1 MTKHALTQRPVDRDD
16 TTRYLCAAA
25 HLDEKFTDNAI
36 REFLVEPTRPVAP
49 SPGTDATAVL
59 GEAIAAR
66 LRRKYRDAVLA
77 VLAIVAI
84 VFAPTTLLMA
94 WLVLALAL
102 ALPAMAGQVRS
113 LAGRNSTSLVLLA
126 VGIGAVVLLLNY
138 VDPQLFAEI
147 FDSTPS
153 RSSRSSLDST
163 GDETAALTVGLI
175 MIAGMLGVLLTDRI
189 IVWRHLTTRFSRTAG
204 PIADP
209 LTSNR
214 STLNSSP
221 TFMNQ
226 LRRVA
231 NAERRQQNDGVP
243 LVVHRGYSPFVGAGF
258 EYEPWSIAVPLQPIT
273 GKEQRHLTTDALY
286 TSISESL
293 TGLGHATPLTPGKR
307 LGTLRITE
315 QVIVPADELI
325 DHLAE
330 PATRMILPR
339 TDGPPSQV
347 LTPADAAGLRAG
359 PEEWAR
365 YYLCVQVET
374 WDRDLVITVF
384 VHAAMDE
391 TTMYVEWTPCVLLPI
406 KDHYQET
413 DQLPPGPFRPV
424 MNGVAD
430 LLRLPATIL
439 PRIGR
444 LVSTIRAL
452 PRQNGTLDPRM
463 YGSRSSLREMAAD
476 DSVRNYFQLADI
488 DRYLKILNSR
498 FVPAVGRL
506 LQESGYSARGFVEQA
521 VSINNRNVYIGGSV
535 TGNVNLGDRSRIGNV
550 NIPKESK

>member
-1 MTKHALTQRPVDRDD
+1 MTRHALTQRPVDRDD

-25 HLDEKFTDNAI
+25 HLDEKFTDDAI

-66 LRRKYRDAVLA
+66 LRRKYRDAALA
-77 VLAIVAI
+77 VLAIVVI
-84 VFAPTTLLMA
+84 VLAPSALLLA
-94 WLVLALAL
+94 WLLLGVAL
-102 ALPAMAGQVRS
+102 ALPAMVTQWRS
-113 LAGRNSTSLVLLA
+113 LAGRNSSNLVLIA
-126 VGIGAVVLLLNY
+126 AGIGVVLLLLNY
-138 VDPQLFAEI
+138 LDPKMFADV

-153 RSSRSSLDST
+153 RSSRSSSSSD
-163 GDETAALTVGLI
+163 DETATLTVSLI

-189 IVWRHLTTRFSRTAG
+189 IVWRHLTTRFSRTSG
-204 PIADP
+204 PVADP

-214 STLNSSP
+214 TTLNSSP

-231 NAERRQQNDGVP
+231 DAERGQQNDGVP

-258 EYEPWSIAVPLQPIT
+258 EYEPWSVAVPLQPIT
-273 GKEQRHLTTDALY
+273 GKQQQRLTTDVLY

-293 TGLGHATPLTPGKR
+293 TGLGHATPLTPGRR
-307 LGTLRITE
+307 LGALRITE
-315 QVIVPADELI
+315 QVIVPADELV

-339 TDGPPSQV
+339 TDGPPNQV
-347 LTPADAAGLRAG
+347 LGPADAAGLRAG

-406 KDHYQET
+406 KEHYQEI

-424 MNGVAD
+424 MSGLAD

-535 TGNVNLGDRSRIGNV
+535 TGNVNLGDRSRLGNV
-550 NIPKESK
+550 NIPKEST

>member
-1 MTKHALTQRPVDRDD
+1 MTRHALTQRPVDRDD

-25 HLDEKFTDNAI
+25 HLDEKFTDDAI

-66 LRRKYRDAVLA
+66 LRRKYRDAALA
-77 VLAIVAI
+77 VLAIVVI
-84 VFAPTTLLMA
+84 VLAPSALLLA
-94 WLVLALAL
+94 WLLLGVAL
-102 ALPAMAGQVRS
+102 ALPAMVTQWRS
-113 LAGRNSTSLVLLA
+113 LAGRNSSNLVLIA
-126 VGIGAVVLLLNY
+126 AGIGVVLLLLNY
-138 VDPQLFAEI
+138 LDPKMFADV

-153 RSSRSSLDST
+153 RSSRSSSSSD
-163 GDETAALTVGLI
+163 DETATLTVSLI

-189 IVWRHLTTRFSRTAG
+189 IVWRHLTTRFSRTSG
-204 PIADP
+204 PVADP

-214 STLNSSP
+214 TTLNSSP

-231 NAERRQQNDGVP
+231 NAERGQQNDGVP

-258 EYEPWSIAVPLQPIT
+258 EYEPWSVAVPLQPIT
-273 GKEQRHLTTDALY
+273 GKQQQRLTTDVLY

-293 TGLGHATPLTPGKR
+293 TGLGHATPLTPGRR
-307 LGTLRITE
+307 LGALRITE
-315 QVIVPADELI
+315 QVIVPADELV

-339 TDGPPSQV
+339 TDGPPNQV
-347 LTPADAAGLRAG
+347 LGPADAAGLRAG

-406 KDHYQET
+406 KEHYQEI

-424 MNGVAD
+424 MSGLAD

-535 TGNVNLGDRSRIGNV
+535 TGNVNLGDRSRLGNV
-550 NIPKESK
+550 NIPKEST